1 MDMQSP
7 AVTAITDGAKRVTGT
22 VKFFGDVKGF
32 GFIVPDDGGPE
43 VFMHRTDFGRNVFE
57 LKPGQRVSYYLVD
70 SGNAKGNG
78 KKATDIRP
86 VSR

>member
-1 MDMQSP
+1 MQAP
-7 AVTAITDGAKRVTGT
+7 TATAIPPDAKRVTGV

-78 KKATDIRP
+78 KKAADVKPYSGR
-86 VSR
+86 